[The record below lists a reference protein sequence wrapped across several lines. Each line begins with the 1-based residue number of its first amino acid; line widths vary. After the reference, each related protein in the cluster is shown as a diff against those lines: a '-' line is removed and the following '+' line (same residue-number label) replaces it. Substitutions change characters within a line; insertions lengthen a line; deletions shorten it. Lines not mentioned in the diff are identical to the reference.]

1 MRYESNLFL
10 TPELFLD
17 DDAHQTT
24 KTTND
29 NAVAIQIT
37 LYDLTYRIPLSGGQE
52 RYLLGGLE
60 PLCGT
65 LDPGNMIAL
74 MGSSGAGKSTLM
86 DVISKRKTVGIV
98 SGLVLFDGHEPTH
111 AEIGRDTGYVEQQD
125 TLWGTFT
132 VREMMMYTALLKMSS
147 KFSRQQKSGRV
158 DEVIEQ
164 MGLTK
169 SRDTKIGGA
178 MVRGVS
184 GGEAKRISVGI
195 GLVNNPR
202 ILFLDEPT
210 SGLDSAIALD
220 IIGTVKQLAE
230 EGRTVLCSMYLASG
244 RIFSKFDSI
253 ILLSKEQET
262 DSGNI
267 VYFGEAGDSIIR
279 YFEPLGYP
287 FNKKEADNIAA
298 YLMNIIGGGIK
309 GPANYSSEI
318 FDHYKQSYSYISMS
332 EEVSATVAAYMQN
345 EANSAQTGENRKTI
359 AGYANTALKEVF
371 ILLEFKGK
379 SQFKDFFFLASRIVL
394 YALASVL
401 LVSLYVL
408 PDGFTPTGLQMT
420 ITVIFCTVFTASII
434 SVLYIP
440 SIILERPNFVRE
452 INDAAYRSTSYC
464 LATYI
469 IEALAAAI
477 SSLLFCSILYWAVP
491 GFNQKAGAFF
501 FFLLTH
507 IILNW
512 TCIALTFTIAAALP
526 TIELACGLNC
536 IYSLMNLAIMGFLSQ
551 VPDWWGWASFISPQR
566 WGFAAFMINQYSDLY
581 FPFCNDVKNPSSVTD
596 ILGLLGSVE
605 SLKDAAA
612 SGALDTNNLICGLIE
627 IPSNISGA
635 ALDVCPGIP
644 ATLIDSI
651 TTGQGLQTLFGCTE
665 AIANLVVSSSNETE
679 IYSHIGS
686 ILLSLYPQGTNYP
699 AERKFIR
706 YNMWECLG
714 YLCCLLVVFIF
725 CYCVSTSLS
734 LRFMRT

>member
-1 MRYESNLFL
+1 
-10 TPELFLD
+10 
-17 DDAHQTT
+17 
-24 KTTND
+24 
-29 NAVAIQIT
+29 
-37 LYDLTYRIPLSGGQE
+37 
-52 RYLLGGLE
+52 
-60 PLCGT
+60 
-65 LDPGNMIAL
+65 
-74 MGSSGAGKSTLM
+74 
-86 DVISKRKTVGIV
+86 
-98 SGLVLFDGHEPTH
+98 
-111 AEIGRDTGYVEQQD
+111 
-125 TLWGTFT
+125 
-132 VREMMMYTALLKMSS
+132 
-147 KFSRQQKSGRV
+147 V

-169 SRDTKIGGA
+169 SKDTRIGGA

-253 ILLSKEQET
+253 ILLSQEQET
-262 DSGNI
+262 GSGNI
-267 VYFGEAGDSIIR
+267 VYFDEAGGDSIIQ

-318 FDHYKQSYSYISMS
+318 FDHYKQSYSFVSMS
-332 EEVSATVAAYMQN
+332 EEVSATVAAYTQN
-345 EANSAQTGENRKTI
+345 EANSAQKGKERKPVG
-359 AGYANTALKEVF
+359 GYANSALKEIL

-408 PDGFTPTGLQMT
+408 PNGFTPTGLQMQV
-420 ITVIFCTVFTASII
+420 TVIFCTVFTASII

-464 LATYI
+464 LATYV

-477 SSLLFCSILYWAVP
+477 SSLLFCCILYWAMP
-491 GFNQKAGAFF
+491 GFNQRASAFF

-507 IILNW
+507 IVLNW

-526 TIELACGLNC
+526 TIELATGLNC

-551 VPDWWGWASFISPQR
+551 VPDWWGWASFISAQR
-566 WGFAAFMINQYSDLY
+566 WSFAAFMINQYSDLY
-581 FPFCNDVKNPSSVTD
+581 FPFCKDVKDPSSVAD

-605 SLKDAAA
+605 SLKEAAA
-612 SGALDTNNLICGLIE
+612 SGALDTNKLICGLIE
-627 IPSNISGA
+627 IPSNISGS

-644 ATLIDSI
+644 ASLIDSI
-651 TTGQGLQTLFGCTE
+651 TTGQGLQTLFGCKE
-665 AIANLVVSSSNETE
+665 SIANLVMSSSNETE

-699 AERKFIR
+699 AQRKFIN
-706 YNMWECLG
+706 YSMWECLG
-714 YLCCLLVVFIF
+714 YLCCLLIAFIF

-734 LRFMRT
+734 LRFMRR